1 MSTAIDIM
9 RIIFGMAFFCYA
21 SYTDLKTRKVKNQ
34 VWMVMGFTGGIFL
47 LLQLFLEK
55 RSWEYF
61 LIFVPLGIL
70 YASMFIDYKPL
81 YDKDN
86 KSLNFKLIILFM
98 VGIIVL
104 IYQFYKLAGDT
115 YFYQLLTIPILIV
128 FFFILY
134 QLGILHGG
142 ADTKALM
149 TIAIFVPF
157 YPDFFIFP
165 LLEFS
170 SERVANAMEL
180 FFPFAILV
188 LMNSVLFLV
197 WAFLGLLIYNS
208 TKGDFGIPEMLLG
221 YKMEINDVEKK
232 FVWPMERIVDGERVM
247 VLLPRKN
254 DTESLEKLKELD
266 LKRIWVTPKIPFIVF
281 LAAGFAISAFIGN
294 VLGAIFG
301 LLG

>member
-1 MSTAIDIM
+1 MSTVIDLL
-9 RIIFGMAFFCYA
+9 RVIFGIAFLCYA

-55 RSWEYF
+55 RNWEYF
-61 LIFVPLGIL
+61 LIFVPVGIL

-81 YDKDN
+81 YNKEN
-86 KSLNFKLIILFM
+86 KSLNFKLLGLFITGIL
-98 VGIIVL
+98 IL
-104 IYQFYKLAGDT
+104 IYQLYKLAGDT

-128 FFFILY
+128 FFFILF

-157 YPDFFIFP
+157 YPDFLSFP
-165 LLEFS
+165 LLQFS
-170 SERVANAMEL
+170 PERVASAMEL

-188 LMNSVLFLV
+188 LMNSVLFVV
-197 WAFLGLLIYNS
+197 WVFLGLLVYNS
-208 TKGDFGIPEMLLG
+208 TKGDFGIPEMFLG
-221 YKMEINDVEKK
+221 YKMDINEVEKK

-247 VLLPRKN
+247 ILFPRKN
-254 DTESLEKLKELD
+254 DDEGLNKLKELG

-281 LAAGFAISAFIGN
+281 LTAGFVISAFIGN
-294 VLGAIFG
+294 LFAALFG